1 MSRSFAA
8 AVGFAV
14 GAGGYDVR
22 TAMAE
27 IKQVRCIVSNAP
39 MDEHHATVHDFVA
52 YYAGVTLEGISYGAS
67 APAASPPFTG
77 SNMTQ
82 GGWKMGPRGYKVTLG
97 RWKMAS
103 GGGNMAQGGWKMGP
117 RGCKVTL
124 GSWKIGSGGGRMA
137 QEGWKRGWDGW
148 EISFG
153 GWKMALGDWK
163 MVIGNCKMDLLAGN
177 MHFS

>member
-1 MSRSFAA
+1 MDEPLVASLARAA
-8 AVGFAV
+8 AKQIA
-14 GAGGYDVR
+14 R
-22 TAMAE
+22 SHLAE
-27 IKQVRCIVSNAP
+27 IILWCKY
-39 MDEHHATVHDFVA
+39 E
-52 YYAGVTLEGISYGAS
+52 LSYGAS

-124 GSWKIGSGGGRMA
+124 GSWTIGSGGGRMA

-153 GWKMALGDWK
+153 GWNMAVGDGK

-177 MHFS
+177 IHFS